1 MMYLTNEHLP
11 EEILKQPEL
20 VLNSPA
26 VQLARPFLNRPTAN
40 SKAELHSR
48 MKFYCASG
56 LLSELRPRFPDVCGQ
71 PLTKKREEPPNGCT
85 MVHLS
90 KANRTPKHKP

>member
-26 VQLARPFLNRPTAN
+26 VQLARPFLNRPAATGI
-40 SKAELHSR
+40 SEAELQSL
-48 MKFYCASG
+48 MKFRCASG
-56 LLSELRPRFPDVCGQ
+56 LLSERRPRFPNEAVMEQHRNTSHSVDCWEATVFVMLC
-71 PLTKKREEPPNGCT
+71 P
-85 MVHLS
+85 
-90 KANRTPKHKP
+90 